1 MSESRLYSCLQKGY
15 LMSFIGGQ
23 HTVPVHTLY
32 VPNPSCFLLL
42 NTRSYQLHN
51 PFRDGKIYLNSL
63 SIPVTVNININIYEM
78 NPAFILFFEEG
89 KRKVSA

>member
-1 MSESRLYSCLQKGY
+1 
-15 LMSFIGGQ
+15 MSFIGGQ
-23 HTVPVHTLY
+23 HTVPVHTLD

-42 NTRSYQLHN
+42 NTRSYQLHS
-51 PFRDGKIYLNSL
+51 PFRDGKIYLSSL
-63 SIPVTVNININIYEM
+63 SIPVTVNINIYEI